1 MLDALRKLTSG
12 WVVQI
17 MMLLLVISFG
27 VWGVADVFR
36 GYGQNDVAKVGS
48 VTLSGAEFRR
58 RFDMAVRQLGQQFGN
73 QLTSQQAAQLGVPS
87 RVLGQMLAEATLDD
101 TAHQMGLSLSP
112 DTVGRLIRTDSNL
125 TGPSGQFDRTTFTQ
139 IAQAQGLTEDSLVL
153 LLKADYI
160 RNQLDQG
167 LAGDVTVPETIIKAV
182 GEYRDDERTL
192 SYVVLT
198 APAASAIGEP
208 SDTDLNAYFD
218 AHKSDYK
225 APEYRAISYFSL
237 SPAAIAKP
245 QDVSDADAQKRYDQE
260 KSRFV
265 TPGTRHVEQIVF
277 KTQAEAEAAAKELAD
292 GKTFDQLVAERNL
305 KTSDI
310 DLGQVTKDKIVDPK
324 VADAAFSLADGGV
337 SGVIDGRFGP
347 VIVRVSNIV
356 PDVVKT
362 FAEVKDQLKMEIAT
376 ERAVNE
382 VNNLRNQIEDDR
394 AGGSTLKEVAQK
406 YGLKTIAVPEVDQSG
421 KAPDGKAIA
430 DLPTLLVSSAFES
443 DVGMENNP
451 IEPVRNTFIWYDVT
465 QVLPAH
471 DRTLAEVRDKVVAA
485 WKDAERQKKV
495 AEQAD
500 ALKAKLGGGS
510 DLATVAADAGLEVKT
525 ADKLTRGSKPNDS
538 LSAAA
543 IAAAFGGPKGY
554 VAVADGSTPM
564 NKVLLVVDSTTVPPF
579 NPNDPQLAQIKSQL
593 DSQFVNDLLA
603 AFVAERQTKIDVQ
616 INQAALG
623 AALGLNQPTQ

>member
-36 GYGQNDVAKVGS
+36 GYGRNDVAKVGS

-87 RVLGQMLAEATLDD
+87 RVLSQMLTEATLDD

-125 TGPSGQFDRTTFTQ
+125 QGPTGQFSRTYFTQ
-139 IAQAQGLTEDSLVL
+139 IAQSQGLTEDNLVL
-153 LLKADYI
+153 LLTADFI
-160 RNQLDQG
+160 RNELDQG
-167 LAGDVTVPETIIKAV
+167 LAGDVTVPETIVKAV
-182 GEYRDDERTL
+182 GEYRDDERAL

-198 APAASAIGEP
+198 APAASDIAEP

-218 AHKSDYK
+218 AHKSAYK
-225 APEYRAISYFSL
+225 APEYRAIAYFSL

-245 QDVSDADAQKRYDQE
+245 QDVSDADAQKLYDQE

-310 DLGQVTKDKIVDPK
+310 DLGQVTKAKIVDPK
-324 VADAAFSLADGGV
+324 VADAAFSLTDGGV
-337 SGVIDGRFGP
+337 SGVVEGRFGP
-347 VIVRVSNIV
+347 VIVRVDNIV

-362 FAEVKDQLKMEIAT
+362 FAEVKDQLKMQIAT
-376 ERAVNE
+376 ERAANE
-382 VNNLRNQIEDDR
+382 VNNLRNKIEDDR

-406 YGLKTIAVPEVDQSG
+406 YGLKMISVPEVDQSG

-430 DLPTLLVSSAFES
+430 DLPPLLVSSAFES

-451 IEPVRNTFIWYDVT
+451 IEPTRDTFIWYDVT
-465 QVLPAH
+465 QVLPAR
-471 DRTLAEVRDKVVAA
+471 DRTLAEVRDQVVAA
-485 WKDAERQKKV
+485 WKDEQRQKKV

-500 ALKAKLGGGS
+500 ALKAKLVGG

-525 ADKLTRGSKPNDS
+525 ADKLTRGSKPSDG

-543 IAAAFGGPKGY
+543 ISAAFDGPKGY
-554 VAVADGSTPM
+554 TAVADGSTPM

-623 AALGLNQPTQ
+623 GALGLNQPTQ